1 MNAPKPWLPEAAAQT
16 SLGRVRGSNE
26 DAFGYRADH
35 GFFIVCDGMGGAAGG
50 EVASR
55 MTVQAVLE
63 RMCTGAAAT
72 DGRETLHAAIA
83 DANRAVLERADR
95 DPGLYGMGTTLVSL
109 LLRPGSALIA
119 HAGDSRC
126 YLWRSG
132 KLERKTHD
140 HSLVDEQ
147 MRLGT
152 MTREEAERSPFRSV
166 ITRAIGTQQTINEE
180 VQEMKT
186 EPGDVFLLCSDGL
199 TREVDEEEMA
209 RVLGVGDDLQAA
221 AKRLVEAAN
230 EAGGR
235 DNVTCVLVRV
245 PVDTSV

>member
-1 MNAPKPWLPEAAAQT
+1 
-16 SLGRVRGSNE
+16 
-26 DAFGYRADH
+26 
-35 GFFIVCDGMGGAAGG
+35 VCDGMGGAAGG

-63 RMCTGAAAT
+63 RMSTDAAAAT
-72 DGRETLHAAIA
+72 DPRETLHTAIA
-83 DANRAVLERADR
+83 DANRAVMERADR
-95 DPGLYGMGTTLVSL
+95 DPGLYGMGTTLVAL
-109 LLRPGSALIA
+109 LLRPGLALIA

-126 YLWRSG
+126 YLWRGG
-132 KLERKTHD
+132 KLERQTHD

-180 VQEMKT
+180 VQELKT
-186 EPGDVFLLCSDGL
+186 EPGDIFLLCSDGL
-199 TREVDEEEMA
+199 TREVNEEEMA
-209 RVLGVGDDLQAA
+209 RVLSVENDLQAA
-221 AKRLVEAAN
+221 AQRLVEAAN

-245 PVDTSV
+245 PAERGNTDSV